1 MKSKAAICLLTAA
14 FLLTGLAVSANAV
27 QNESAAF
34 FPGDG
39 AQGDFFGQASA
50 VSGNYAVVGAPGH
63 GTNGDSAGAAY
74 IYRYNGTSW
83 SLDAKLPDQA
93 TWDPYIAEAVDANDR
108 FGQSVAISG
117 NYVIIGSEADE
128 KVISGDVTLQNVGS
142 AYVFRRESGTWIL
155 DAKLIASDGASDDN
169 FGRSVAI
176 SGGYAVV
183 GADGDDDKGSSSGSA
198 YVFERTSDGTWQ
210 QISKLNAQNGYQF
223 DAFGGSAAISGDYI
237 IIGASKDD
245 DKGNNSGSAYI
256 FEKPAGGWPAFMTE
270 TDKITASNG
279 AGDNFFGRTVA
290 ISGTQAIVG
299 AHGNSS
305 YKGAAYVYERIGTGT
320 WGEQAVL
327 TASDGVAS
335 DYLGSSV
342 GITDGYAVV
351 GAPGDDDNGG
361 GSGGIYLYNKPAGGW
376 ATTATFTDKLQ
387 ASTGVGGDN
396 LGTSV
401 SASGYFVIG
410 GAPVVSTDTGGAYI
424 FEMAPGLDMAPMI
437 SAISDQSVRI
447 NTGMSLEFWVY
458 DPEDGGSVTTSVSA
472 SPTGMSTS
480 GAGSERVL
488 SIPAVATRS
497 TYTITVTATDTDLN
511 TASTS
516 FELTVHD
523 PPTIT
528 PSPIPDQFTND
539 GDAIDVAFSVS
550 DNTTPA
556 TSISVDA
563 TSDNQ
568 TLIPD
573 LNLTFSGSG
582 ANRTLTISP
591 IAGKY
596 GDAQITISVWDTNLD
611 TETSSFL
618 LEVNAKPTI
627 SDIQD
632 QTIPQDDHITGIS
645 FTIGDPD
652 GDVGALTVTKS
663 SNNQTL
669 LPDADIVIQGTGANR
684 TLGLTPAAGQFG
696 EAIVTIGVSDGDY
709 TTEDTFILTVTAD
722 PTPVLSTIANQITD
736 VNVPTDE
743 IILGIFDFDTPME
756 NLTITAESSEKNLVT
771 DSAIAKTY
779 NSGTDSWTLKITPVQ
794 GGYGTTEIMVTVK
807 DPQNNSDSQTFTLTV
822 NAAPTIAL
830 DDSVDNPINEDE
842 TANIPF
848 TIDDPDTDISLLEV
862 TVTSANSFLVP
873 QERISVT
880 PDFGANRN
888 LSITPLEDEY
898 GTATITVK
906 VSDGRLTTTRVFDLV
921 VNSVND
927 APTIDSITPLFTI
940 DEDPTDPLLV
950 SFTVSD
956 VDGDD
961 VMLTATSSNVDLIPS
976 QDQYLDIDGYGTDTP
991 YLFMSADNSRT
1002 LQLEVWPAPNANS
1015 ETFGLTTITITVKDV
1030 YEVTAT
1036 RSFKIEVLSVND
1048 APTVDPVPMM
1058 VVDEDTGPHTTDITV
1073 SDVDLDS
1080 LIVNV
1085 TSDNT
1090 ALLPNDASY
1099 INIGGFAAADFAV
1112 EVDGNGEA
1120 TFTLTLNPVEH
1131 ANGGA
1136 IITVEVDDG
1145 TDTDTTGF
1153 EIQVNPIND
1162 RPSIQPIPD
1171 RTINEDTSLD
1181 MIIYVSDV
1189 ETAPADLEII
1199 SATWNSSQM
1208 PTGTIDVTPG
1218 ANDDERNVTI
1228 TPPENGFGEAT
1239 IAFTVSDGQA
1249 EYEESF
1255 ILTVNPQNDAPTISG
1270 IPDQT
1275 TDEDLMTPMIN
1286 FTISDVETPASNLIL
1301 SASWTS
1307 ATMSQGAMEL
1317 GGAGEN
1323 RWIRITPPANEHG
1336 TATIDVTVSD
1346 GSIPTTESFLLTVTS
1361 VDDEPTITQI
1371 SAKTT
1376 NEDTP
1381 ITVTFEVDD
1390 VETDPANLSVTA
1402 FWESTQM
1409 EDGTFTHDNQGS
1421 TRTVTIT
1428 PPPDG
1433 YGDATITLTV
1443 SDGNNDDS
1451 TSFTLTVLPVND
1463 EPTISDI
1470 SDRTINEDPEFVEK
1484 ITFTV
1489 DDKETDPE
1497 NLTVTAEWFSNN
1509 MDEGT
1514 VVFGGTGNNRWVQ
1527 VTPPLNGFGTAVIT
1541 ITVSDGELTTD
1552 TSFTLTVNQVNDKP
1566 TMTPDPIG
1574 NKTTD
1579 EDVPVE
1585 LSLTVGDEETTAEN
1599 LILSA
1604 TWTSADMPG
1613 GTAVIG
1619 GTGENRTL
1627 TLTPPANKSGTATIT
1642 VTLKDGNDPVNDNTV
1657 EQSFTL
1663 TVNQINDAP
1672 TVSDIPNQEVDEDAA
1687 AKKVNFDVNDVE
1699 TDPNFL
1705 EVTASSSNTTLVP
1718 NEMTNLEVGGTGT
1731 TRWVQIKP
1739 AANQFGQSTISI
1751 EVSDGDETTTRS
1763 FIFKVNSIND
1773 LPTISDI
1780 PNLSTDEDV
1789 AVQSSFTVSDAE
1801 TPLGDLVIDYIWN
1814 SLDMAEGT
1822 VTFSGTGESRTLNI
1836 IPPENGFGTATIT
1849 LTVSDGTETVQNT
1862 PFTLTVKAVNDPPVL
1877 FLPVSGTKY
1886 TKIGQDLIVKFRVED
1901 VETSIGD
1908 FVVEAYSSN
1917 TQLIPNDPVEHLKL
1931 DIIDP
1936 PEGTMN
1942 YQLTL
1947 KSVQNPP
1954 DGTPNDSTIRLVV
1967 YDEVYSSDE
1976 GQFDV
1981 VVDSSLLCP
1990 DVSTISSPQYMYED
2004 DTETVKFKIS
2014 DSTLP
2019 VADLTVIAFSSNID
2033 LVGNCPPDAVD
2044 CKGVRPRMISPPD
2057 ASGNNYEIVIN
2068 PVPDAPRLGESNQAI
2083 ITVSV
2088 DNGQCSTD
2096 VPFTLEVAQVND
2108 APEITVPD
2116 EVTVSM
2122 NQTTTVD
2129 ITLTD
2134 VDTAIDKVTLGTPIW
2149 ESATLPKATMTLA
2162 GTGENRTLTIVPPAD
2177 QQGTA
2182 TITLKATDDKSAVG
2196 DASINYVIGAVAK
2209 GDVNGDGEV
2218 DLADLVTILKV
2229 LTGAT
2234 VSNPYVGADV
2244 NGDGKIGLHDAIYVL
2259 QVVAELR

>member
-27 QNESAAF
+27 QNESAALF
-34 FPGDG
+34 AGDG
-39 AQGDFFGQASA
+39 APSDFFGQASA
-50 VSGNYAVVGAPGH
+50 VSGNYAVVGAHGH
-63 GTNGDSAGAAY
+63 STNGDSAGAAY
-74 IYRYNGTSW
+74 IYRYNGTGW
-83 SLDAKLPDQA
+83 AYDAKLPDQA
-93 TWDPYIAEAVDANDR
+93 TWDSYIADPVDANDR

-128 KVISGDVTLQNVGS
+128 KVISGDVTLQNVGA

-155 DAKLIASDGASDDN
+155 DAKLVASDGASDDN

-198 YVFERTSDGTWQ
+198 YVFERTSDGTWE
-210 QISKLNAQNGYQF
+210 QISKLNAQNGYQY
-223 DAFGGSAAISGDYI
+223 DAFGVSAAISGDYI

-245 DKGNNSGSAYI
+245 DKGNNSGSAYL
-256 FEKPAGGWPAFMTE
+256 FEKPAGGWPTYMTE

-279 AGDNFFGRTVA
+279 AADNFFGRTVA
-290 ISGTQAIVG
+290 ISGIYAIVG
-299 AHGNSS
+299 AYGNSS
-305 YKGAAYVYERIGTGT
+305 YKGAAYVYERTGAGT
-320 WGEQAVL
+320 WSEQAVL
-327 TASDGVAS
+327 TASDGIAS
-335 DYLGSSV
+335 DNLGYSV

-351 GAPGDDDNGG
+351 GASGDDDNGG
-361 GSGGIYLYNKPAGGW
+361 GSGSIYLYNKPAGGW

-410 GAPVVSTDTGGAYI
+410 GAPVVSSQTGAAYV
-424 FEMAPGLDMAPMI
+424 FEMASGLDMGPMI

-458 DPEDGGSVTTSVSA
+458 DPEDGGSVSTSVSG
-472 SPTGMSTS
+472 SPAGMSIS
-480 GAGSERVL
+480 GTGSERVL

-497 TYTITVTATDTDLN
+497 TYTITVTATDTDTN

-516 FELTVHD
+516 FVLTVHD

-550 DNTTPA
+550 DNDTPA

-563 TSDNQ
+563 TSDNPS
-568 TLIPD
+568 LIPD
-573 LNLTFSGSG
+573 TRLTFSGTG

-591 IAGKY
+591 IAGQY
-596 GDAQITISVWDTNLD
+596 GEAQITISVLDTDWD

-627 SDIQD
+627 TDIQD
-632 QTIPQDDHITGIS
+632 QTIPQDSFVDGIP

-669 LPDADIVIQGTGANR
+669 LPDANISIQGTGASR
-684 TLGLTPAAGQFG
+684 SLGLTPAAGQYG

-709 TTEDTFILTVTAD
+709 TTTDTFILTVTAD
-722 PTPVLSTIANQITD
+722 PTPVLSTIADQITD
-736 VNVPTDE
+736 VNVPTDA
-743 IILGIFDFDTPME
+743 IILGIFDYDTDIG
-756 NLTITAESSEKNLVT
+756 NLTIEADSSNKNLVT
-771 DSAIAKTY
+771 NSAIAKAY
-779 NSGTDSWTLKITPVQ
+779 NSGTDSWTLTITPVQ
-794 GGYGTTEIMVTVK
+794 GAYGTTEITVTVT
-807 DPQNNSDSQTFTLTV
+807 DPESNSDSKTFSLSV

-830 DDSVDNPINEDE
+830 DDTVDNPINEDD
-842 TANIPF
+842 TADIPF
-848 TIDDPDTDISLLEV
+848 TIDDPDTDVSLLTV
-862 TVTSANSFLVP
+862 TVTSANAFLVP

-880 PDFGANRN
+880 PDVGANRN
-888 LSITPLEDEY
+888 LSITPLENES

-927 APTIDSITPLFTI
+927 APTIDPIDTLFSI
-940 DEDPTDPLLV
+940 DEDPTQPLLL

-956 VDGDD
+956 VDGDE
-961 VMLTATSSNVDLIPS
+961 VMLSATSSNVDLVPS
-976 QDQYLDIDGYGTDTP
+976 EDQYVDIDGYGTETP
-991 YLFMSADNSRT
+991 YIFMSADNSRT
-1002 LQLEVWPAPNANS
+1002 LQLEVWPAANANS

-1036 RSFKIEVLSVND
+1036 RSFKIEVVSVND
-1048 APTVDPVPMM
+1048 APTIDAIPLM
-1058 VVDEDTGPHTTDITV
+1058 VVDEDTGPHTTEVTV

-1080 LIVNV
+1080 LIINV
-1085 TSDNT
+1085 TSDTT
-1090 ALLPNDASY
+1090 ALLPNDAAY
-1099 INIGGFAAADFAV
+1099 INIGGIAATDYPI
-1112 EVDGNGEA
+1112 EVDGNGDA
-1120 TFTLTLNPVEH
+1120 TFTLTLSPKEN

-1136 IITVEVDDG
+1136 IITVEVGDSV
-1145 TDTDTTGF
+1145 DTATTTF
-1153 EIQVNPIND
+1153 EVQVDPIND
-1162 RPSIQPIPD
+1162 RPTIQPIPD
-1171 RTINEDTSLD
+1171 RTINEDESLD

-1189 ETAPADLEII
+1189 ETTPANLEII
-1199 SATWNSSQM
+1199 SATWTSSQM
-1208 PTGTIDVTPG
+1208 TTGTINVTQG

-1255 ILTVNPQNDAPTISG
+1255 ILTVNPQNDAPTISA

-1275 TDEDLMTPMIN
+1275 TAEDVMTPLIS
-1286 FTISDVETPASNLIL
+1286 FTIGDVETLASNLTL
-1301 SASWTS
+1301 STTWTS
-1307 ATMSQGAMEL
+1307 ATMSQGTMEL

-1323 RWIRITPPANEHG
+1323 RWIQITPPANEHG

-1346 GSIPTTESFLLTVTS
+1346 GTIPVTESFLLTVTS
-1361 VDDEPTITQI
+1361 VDDEPTITPI
-1371 SAKTT
+1371 AAKTT
-1376 NEDTP
+1376 NEDTA
-1381 ITVTFEVDD
+1381 ITVTYEVDD
-1390 VETDPANLSVTA
+1390 AETDPINLTVTA
-1402 FWESTQM
+1402 LWESTQM
-1409 EDGTFTHDNQGS
+1409 EDGTFSHDNQGA
-1421 TRTVTIT
+1421 TRNLTIT
-1428 PPPDG
+1428 PPADG
-1433 YGDATITLTV
+1433 YGDATITITV
-1443 SDGNNDDS
+1443 SDGTNS
-1451 TSFTLTVLPVND
+1451 VPTSFTLTVLPIND
-1463 EPTISDI
+1463 PPTISDI
-1470 SDRTINEDPEFVEK
+1470 ADRTINEDPEFVEK

-1489 DDKETDPE
+1489 DDKETAPE
-1497 NLTVTAEWFSNN
+1497 NLTVTAGWFSSG
-1509 MDEGT
+1509 MDDGT
-1514 VVFGGTGNNRWVQ
+1514 FAFGGTGGNRWVQ
-1527 VTPPLNGFGTAVIT
+1527 VTPPLNQFGTAVIT
-1541 ITVSDGELTTD
+1541 LTVDDGSTTTD
-1552 TSFTLTVNQVNDKP
+1552 TTFNLTVESVNDEP
-1566 TMTPDPIG
+1566 TMTTIE
-1574 NKTTD
+1574 NQTTD

-1585 LSLTVGDEETTAEN
+1585 LSLTVGDVETTAGN
-1599 LILSA
+1599 LLLSA
-1604 TWTSADMPG
+1604 TWTSANMPG
-1613 GTAVIG
+1613 GTAVVG

-1642 VTLKDGNDPVNDNTV
+1642 VTLRDGIDPVNDNTV

-1663 TVNQINDAP
+1663 TVNAINDKP
-1672 TVSDIPNQEVDEDAA
+1672 TVSDIPNKEVDEDAPA
-1687 AKKVNFDVNDVE
+1687 QKYYFDISDPE
-1699 TDPNFL
+1699 TDENFL
-1705 EVTASSSNTTLVP
+1705 EVTATSSNTTLVP
-1718 NEMTNLEVGGTGT
+1718 NELTYLEVGGTGT
-1731 TRWVQIKP
+1731 TRWVQLKP
-1739 AANQFGQSTISI
+1739 AADQFGQSTITI
-1751 EVSDGDETTTRS
+1751 EVSDGGAEPATTS
-1763 FIFKVNSIND
+1763 FIYKVNSIND

-1789 AVQSSFTVSDAE
+1789 AVQSPFTVSDAE
-1801 TPLGDLVIDYIWN
+1801 TPLQDLVIDYVWD

-1822 VTFSGTGESRTLNI
+1822 VTISGTGESRTLDI
-1836 IPPENGFGTATIT
+1836 TPPENGFGTATIT
-1849 LTVSDGTETVQNT
+1849 LTVDDGTETVQNT
-1862 PFTLTVKAVNDPPVL
+1862 PFTLTVTEVNDPPVL

-1886 TKIGQDLIVKFRVED
+1886 TKIGQELIVKFRVED

-1908 FVVEAYSSN
+1908 FTVEAYSQN
-1917 TQLIPNDPVEHLKL
+1917 TQLIPNDPLEHLKL
-1931 DIIDP
+1931 EIIDP
-1936 PEGTMN
+1936 PEATLN
-1942 YQLTL
+1942 YKLTL

-1954 DGTPNDSTIRLVV
+1954 EGTPNSSTIRLVV
-1967 YDEVYSSDE
+1967 YDESYSSDE
-1976 GQFDV
+1976 GQFEV

-1990 DVSTISSPQYMYED
+1990 DVSPISSPKYMYED
-2004 DTETVKFKIS
+2004 GTKTVKFKIS

-2019 VADLTVIAFSSNID
+2019 VADLTVTAFSSNID
-2033 LVGNCPPDAVD
+2033 LVANCPPDAVD
-2044 CKGVRPRMISPPD
+2044 CKGVKPKMMDAPD
-2057 ASGNNYEIVIN
+2057 AGGNNYELVIN

-2096 VPFTLEVAQVND
+2096 VEFTLEVAQVND
-2108 APEITVPD
+2108 APTITVPD

-2149 ESATLPKATMTLA
+2149 DSATLPKATMTLA

-2182 TITLKATDDKSAVG
+2182 TITLRATDDNSAEG
-2196 DASINYVIGAVAK
+2196 EAEINYVIGAVAK

-2234 VSNPYVGADV
+2234 VSNPYVGADA
-2244 NGDGKIGLHDAIYVL
+2244 NGDGKISLHDAIYVL